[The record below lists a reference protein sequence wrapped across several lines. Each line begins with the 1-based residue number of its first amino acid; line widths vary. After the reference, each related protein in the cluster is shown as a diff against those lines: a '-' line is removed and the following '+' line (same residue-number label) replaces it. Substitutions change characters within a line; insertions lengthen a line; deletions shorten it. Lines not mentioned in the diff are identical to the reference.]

1 MAFNLDNYVD
11 VPTRLAEALKRWPDL
26 RIQETDNQVITMPDG
41 STFIRCTVTVWRD
54 IADPIPVIASA
65 AEPFPGN
72 TPYTKRS
79 EYMVGMTSALGR
91 ALGYMGI
98 GIHNGMASY
107 EDVRNA
113 KADNEMGEAKA
124 SARVRDTRSVDRPVI
139 DSTTPVA
146 KIQYANMV
154 GPDPATHG
162 QRALLATMSKER
174 GLAYDTTKAIT
185 LDEFNALLAELKK
198 VPKAKA

>member
-54 IADPIPVIASA
+54 VADPIPVIASA

-91 ALGYMGI
+91 ALGYMGC
-98 GIHNGMASY
+98 G
-107 EDVRNA
+107 
-113 KADNEMGEAKA
+113 
-124 SARVRDTRSVDRPVI
+124 
-139 DSTTPVA
+139 VA
-146 KIQYANMV
+146 KSIASRNEV
-154 GPDPATHG
+154 EARLDSHEATITPMRTPKEG
-162 QRALLATMSKER
+162 TQFASSKQIYMIKALAKGKELDDLKTLELLQHTLQVNDVVIETLTMAQASKVIE
-174 GLAYDTTKAIT
+174 AWKQ
-185 LDEFNALLAELKK
+185 
-198 VPKAKA
+198 

>member
-54 IADPIPVIASA
+54 IADPIPVVASA

-91 ALGYMGI
+91 ALGYMGCGVSKSI
-98 GIHNGMASY
+98 ASRNEVEARIDGQEATITPMRTPKDGHVHASSKQLYMIKALAKGKGLDDLAALEAMQLLLDVDDAILETLTMAQASK
-107 EDVRNA
+107 VI
-113 KADNEMGEAKA
+113 EAWK
-124 SARVRDTRSVDRPVI
+124 
-139 DSTTPVA
+139 
-146 KIQYANMV
+146 Q
-154 GPDPATHG
+154 
-162 QRALLATMSKER
+162 
-174 GLAYDTTKAIT
+174 
-185 LDEFNALLAELKK
+185 
-198 VPKAKA
+198 

>member
-54 IADPIPVIASA
+54 IADPIPVVASA

-91 ALGYMGI
+91 ALGYMGCGVSKSI
-98 GIHNGMASY
+98 ASRNEVEARLDGHEATITPMRAPTSGGALASSKQLY
-107 EDVRNA
+107 MIKALAKGKELDDLKTLELLQHTLGVNDVIL
-113 KADNEMGEAKA
+113 ETLTMGQASKVIEAWK
-124 SARVRDTRSVDRPVI
+124 
-139 DSTTPVA
+139 
-146 KIQYANMV
+146 Q
-154 GPDPATHG
+154 
-162 QRALLATMSKER
+162 
-174 GLAYDTTKAIT
+174 
-185 LDEFNALLAELKK
+185 
-198 VPKAKA
+198 

>member
-54 IADPIPVIASA
+54 IADPLPVVASA
-65 AEPFPGN
+65 AEPFPGT

-91 ALGYMGI
+91 ALGYMGC
-98 GIHNGMASY
+98 G
-107 EDVRNA
+107 
-113 KADNEMGEAKA
+113 
-124 SARVRDTRSVDRPVI
+124 
-139 DSTTPVA
+139 VA
-146 KIQYANMV
+146 KSIASRNEV
-154 GPDPATHG
+154 EARLDGHEATITPMRSSQASG
-162 QRALLATMSKER
+162 ALASSKQIYMIKALAKGRDIDDLATLEALHDLLGVNDVVLETLTMAQASKVIE
-174 GLAYDTTKAIT
+174 AWKQ
-185 LDEFNALLAELKK
+185 
-198 VPKAKA
+198 

>member
-54 IADPIPVIASA
+54 MADPIPVIASA

-91 ALGYMGI
+91 ALGYMGCGVSKSI
-98 GIHNGMASY
+98 ASRNEVEARLQGNEATITPMRTPKEGSVHASSKQLYMIKALAKGKGLDDLAALEAMQLLLDADDVILETLTMAQASK
-107 EDVRNA
+107 VI
-113 KADNEMGEAKA
+113 EAWK
-124 SARVRDTRSVDRPVI
+124 S
-139 DSTTPVA
+139 
-146 KIQYANMV
+146 
-154 GPDPATHG
+154 
-162 QRALLATMSKER
+162 
-174 GLAYDTTKAIT
+174 
-185 LDEFNALLAELKK
+185 
-198 VPKAKA
+198 

>member
-41 STFIRCTVTVWRD
+41 STFIRCTVTVWRE
-54 IADPIPVIASA
+54 IAEKKTVVASA

-91 ALGYMGI
+91 ALGYMGC
-98 GIHNGMASY
+98 G
-107 EDVRNA
+107 
-113 KADNEMGEAKA
+113 
-124 SARVRDTRSVDRPVI
+124 
-139 DSTTPVA
+139 VA
-146 KIQYANMV
+146 KSIASRNEV
-154 GPDPATHG
+154 EARLDGHEATITPMRTPKEGGVHASSK
-162 QRALLATMSKER
+162 QLYMIKALAKGKGLDDLATLEAIQLLLDADDVVVETLTMGQASKVIE
-174 GLAYDTTKAIT
+174 AWKS
-185 LDEFNALLAELKK
+185 
-198 VPKAKA
+198 

>member
-54 IADPIPVIASA
+54 VADPIPVVASA

-91 ALGYMGI
+91 ALGYMGCGVAKSI
-98 GIHNGMASY
+98 ASRNEVEARLEGHEATITPMRNPLATTPPMASSKQIY
-107 EDVRNA
+107 MIKALAKGKELDDLKTLELLQHTLGVNDVIIETLTVA
-113 KADNEMGEAKA
+113 QASKVIEAWK
-124 SARVRDTRSVDRPVI
+124 
-139 DSTTPVA
+139 
-146 KIQYANMV
+146 
-154 GPDPATHG
+154 
-162 QRALLATMSKER
+162 L
-174 GLAYDTTKAIT
+174 
-185 LDEFNALLAELKK
+185 
-198 VPKAKA
+198 